1 MSITLSRAAYWWP
14 TAIGSVLVLPLIP
27 SIIVI
32 VVGFIFP
39 DTVPWSIANSGLV
52 AGAILSVFSFAFL
65 LRYRSWP
72 NVLRGL
78 ALAIIALV
86 MSVFS
91 RVEFFT
97 SQECVTQQGRYI
109 DLQRQYR
116 EVQAARGQTCG

>member
-1 MSITLSRAAYWWP
+1 MILSRSAYWWP
-14 TAIGSVLVLPLIP
+14 TTIASVLVLPMLP
-27 SIIVI
+27 SLMVI
-32 VVGFIFP
+32 AVGFIFP
-39 DTVPWSIANSGLV
+39 GTVPWSIANSALV

-65 LRYRSWP
+65 LRYRRWP
-72 NVLRGL
+72 IVLRGL

-91 RVEFFT
+91 KGEFFT

-116 EVQAARGQTCG
+116 EVQAAQGQSCD